1 MKQSKKRWLCLI
13 TAVMITL
20 ISLQPLMASTVVKDG
35 SSEVDAIELRLGK
48 SKTAS
53 FQIGTGALFFMVE
66 LPQSGQLDV
75 DVTCKSLG
83 KDIVVE
89 MYCQNN
95 AFFKQAKAF
104 YYDKSK
110 KTTKG
115 HLTAEYVTPTDRYFV
130 KVTHSGELKTK
141 KPVKITVKQKNTGY
155 ADLEPNNDDKLAQSI
170 VVNAKKSKKTYKMLL
185 SRVEKYDLIDK
196 TDCLTFRMTKAQK
209 VNLSLSTKDSLNNVT
224 LQILKKTDSGPTVI
238 KEYPLKGKSYNKT
251 IKLSKG
257 TYWLQMISADE
268 GEYQVTYNLSVY
280 K

>member
-1 MKQSKKRWLCLI
+1 MVVLALLLLVGCW
-13 TAVMITL
+13 
-20 ISLQPLMASTVVKDG
+20 QPTQAATIVKNGDT
-35 SSEVDAIELRLGK
+35 EVDAIELRLGK
-48 SKTAS
+48 AKTAS
-53 FQIGTGALFFMVE
+53 FQTGTGALFFMVE

-83 KDIVVE
+83 QDIVVE

-104 YYDKSK
+104 YYDKSQ

-115 HLTAEYVTPTDRYFV
+115 HLTAEYVTPADRYFV

-155 ADLEPNNDDKLAQSI
+155 ADLEPNDDDKLAQPI

-196 TDCLTFRMTKAQK
+196 TDCFTFRMTKAQK
-209 VNLSLSTKDSLNNVT
+209 VNIALSTKDSLNNVT
-224 LQILKKTDSGPTVI
+224 LQVLKKTDSGPTVI

-268 GEYQVTYNLSVY
+268 DEYQVTYNLSVY

>member
-1 MKQSKKRWLCLI
+1 MKQTRKRFGMVILALLLLVGCC
-13 TAVMITL
+13 
-20 ISLQPLMASTVVKDG
+20 QPSHAATIVKNGDT
-35 SSEVDAIELRLGK
+35 EVDAIELRLGK
-48 SKTAS
+48 AKTAS

-83 KDIVVE
+83 QDIVVE

-104 YYDKSK
+104 YYNKSK
-110 KTTKG
+110 KTTNG
-115 HLTAEYVTPTDRYFV
+115 HLTAEYVTPADRYFV

-155 ADLEPNNDDKLAQSI
+155 ADLEPNNDDKLAQPI
-170 VVNAKKSKKTYKMLL
+170 AVNAKKSKKTYKMLL

-196 TDCLTFRMTKAQK
+196 TDCFTFRMSKSQK
-209 VNLSLSTKDSLNNVT
+209 VNISLSTKDSLSNVT
-224 LQILKKTDSGPTVI
+224 LQVLKKTDSGPTVI

-268 GEYQVTYNLSVY
+268 DEYQVTYNLSVY

>member
-1 MKQSKKRWLCLI
+1 MRFGMVVLALLLLVGIC
-13 TAVMITL
+13 
-20 ISLQPLMASTVVKDG
+20 QPTQAATIVKNGDT
-35 SSEVDAIELRLGK
+35 EVDAIELRLGK
-48 SKTAS
+48 AKTAS

-83 KDIVVE
+83 QDIVVE

-115 HLTAEYVTPTDRYFV
+115 HLTAEYVTPADRYFV

-155 ADLEPNNDDKLAQSI
+155 ADLEPNDDDKLAQPI
-170 VVNAKKSKKTYKMLL
+170 TVNAKKSKKTYKMLL

-196 TDCLTFRMTKAQK
+196 TDCFTFRMTKAQK
-209 VNLSLSTKDSLNNVT
+209 VKISLSTKDSLSNVT
-224 LQILKKTDSGPTVI
+224 LQVLKKTDSGPTVI
-238 KEYPLKGKSYNKT
+238 KEYPLKGKSYHKT